1 MATQVGLAS
10 LVRQVEHNVMDAK
23 VFYQRAVYLE
33 NKVMKYLKV
42 LTKKIF
48 VSKLVSL
55 GRLITL

>member
-1 MATQVGLAS
+1 VATQVGLAL
-10 LVRQVEHNVMDAK
+10 LVRQVEQNVMDAK

-42 LTKKIF
+42 LKKKIF

-55 GRLITL
+55 VRLITL